1 MLLVIDAGNTQITFG
16 LYEGDV
22 LVRCFTVKTDV
33 KLSVR
38 EIEEQLSLNAAENI
52 DGAIIGSVVNELNE
66 RLKYAVLD
74 LYDVMPVILTSD
86 MDTGITID
94 LKDNSEIGA
103 DRIANGYRAYELY
116 KKTVIVVDFGTAVTF
131 DIVNSGGCFIGGII
145 APGLNTQLKS
155 LNGSTSKLPKLEVED
170 IENVIGKNTKEAILS
185 GVIAGCASMVEGMIE
200 KCERELGEKA
210 VIIST
215 GGHCKLISK
224 YMTRR
229 FDSIIPNLTLEGLRD
244 LYKRGVKG

>member
-22 LVRCFTVKTDV
+22 LVRSFAVLTDV

-38 EIEEQLSLNAAENI
+38 ELEESLSSNISGKI
-52 DGAIIGSVVNELNE
+52 DGAIIGSVVDELNE

-74 LYDVMPVILTSD
+74 LYKVMPVVLTPD
-86 MDTGITID
+86 MDTGISIG

-103 DRIANGYRAYELY
+103 DRIANAYRAYELY
-116 KKTVIVVDFGTAVTF
+116 KKAVIVVDFGTAVTF
-131 DIVNSGGCFIGGII
+131 DIVNSKGCFIGGII

-155 LNGSTSKLPKLEVED
+155 LNVSTSKLPKLEVED
-170 IENVIGKNTKEAILS
+170 VDNVIGKNTKEAILS
-185 GVIAGCASMVEGMIE
+185 GVIAGCASMVEGMLI
-200 KCERELGEKA
+200 KCEKELGEKA

-215 GGHCKLISK
+215 GGHCEIVSK
-224 YMTRR
+224 YMTRK
-229 FDSIIPNLTLEGLRD
+229 FDAVIPNLTLEGLRD
-244 LYKRGVKG
+244 LYKRLQ